1 MGWKAFFYRQDNTNK
16 YNNENTNTY
25 VDETFNN
32 KFNLKTRKC
41 SPQIQDTKAFE
52 EDLLKLI
59 KSMQFTTVS
68 DEFLNKLNEDINK
81 V

>member
-1 MGWKAFFYRQDNTNK
+1 M
-16 YNNENTNTY
+16 
-25 VDETFNN
+25 
-32 KFNLKTRKC
+32 
-41 SPQIQDTKAFE
+41 KAFE

-81 V
+81 VWSTDKIFLSANKTQNYYEITEENDSSW

>member
-1 MGWKAFFYRQDNTNK
+1 M
-16 YNNENTNTY
+16 
-25 VDETFNN
+25 
-32 KFNLKTRKC
+32 
-41 SPQIQDTKAFE
+41 KAFE